1 MRCTCFDSQRKL
13 DSFCHIGRIYMPYGA
28 VGMCPCIY
36 AHSLWVLWVWRDC
49 SFQKQWLSIR
59 TVFMKSRKTGRAERH
74 RSGSSVD
81 RDIWTWASWGKTF
94 ASTSVNLTRWNG
106 RFQLRSC
113 SVPHTAIRTLLWCR
127 FRGRYMHLA
136 RFTSSACGCVLVNK
150 ILLRTFSLA
159 VWSHGIKLISHINN
173 ICKIW
178 IMTKSWII

>member
-1 MRCTCFDSQRKL
+1 MYLCTFTLSALSLTRLFISEAVTFD
-13 DSFCHIGRIYMPYGA
+13 PN
-28 VGMCPCIY
+28 
-36 AHSLWVLWVWRDC
+36 
-49 SFQKQWLSIR
+49 SIHEEQ
-59 TVFMKSRKTGRAERH
+59 KTGRAERH

-94 ASTSVNLTRWNG
+94 ASTSVNLTRRNG

-178 IMTKSWII
+178 IMTKSWLIYRRLVRFYL

>member
-1 MRCTCFDSQRKL
+1 MYLCTVTLSALSLTRLFISEAVTFDPNSIHEEQKNRSSGKTSFRKQRRQ
-13 DSFCHIGRIYMPYGA
+13 G
-28 VGMCPCIY
+28 
-36 AHSLWVLWVWRDC
+36 
-49 SFQKQWLSIR
+49 
-59 TVFMKSRKTGRAERH
+59 
-74 RSGSSVD
+74 
-81 RDIWTWASWGKTF
+81 IWTWASWGKTF

-178 IMTKSWII
+178 IMTKSWIIYIGDWFASICRMLPY